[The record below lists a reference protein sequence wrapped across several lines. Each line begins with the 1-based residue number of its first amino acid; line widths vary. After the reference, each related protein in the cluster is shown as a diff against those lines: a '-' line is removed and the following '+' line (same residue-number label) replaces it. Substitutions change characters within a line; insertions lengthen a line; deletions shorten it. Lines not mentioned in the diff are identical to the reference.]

1 MEAQGRGRDAGL
13 WLNVLLEP
21 GHVVNIGHSRVY
33 SLHAG
38 NNSVINRGSVDV
50 LPAAQ
55 AAAAAVSQAA
65 LPGPLIP
72 LDVPQVERLWYD
84 EIWMACCSGM

>member
-1 MEAQGRGRDAGL
+1 M
-13 WLNVLLEP
+13 LLEP
-21 GHVVNIGHSRVY
+21 GHVVNIGHGRVY

-55 AAAAAVSQAA
+55 AAAAAAAVSQAA

-72 LDVPQVERLWYD
+72 LDVPQVERL
-84 EIWMACCSGM
+84 

>member
-1 MEAQGRGRDAGL
+1 M
-13 WLNVLLEP
+13 NVLLEL
-21 GHVVNIGHSRVY
+21 GHLVNIGHGRVY

-38 NNSVINRGSVDV
+38 NNSVINSGSVAV

-55 AAAAAVSQAA
+55 ESVSRAA

-72 LDVPQVERLWYD
+72 LDVPQVERL
-84 EIWMACCSGM
+84 